1 MARITSSSVLFS
13 LLVAMWCVGYLG
25 LSWNRTGRFTGNT
38 QVMQIMQV
46 YVGFGQGFLDPRGSG
61 GMSFVVGMFFVD

>member
-25 LSWNRTGRFTGNT
+25 LSWNRTGRVTGNT

-46 YVGFGQGFLDPRGSG
+46 YVWFGQGL
-61 GMSFVVGMFFVD
+61 VCLV